1 MEYKL
6 RPGMITLTWTSM
18 NIDAYKHHIHTGLV
32 KLEELINN
40 INDIVENRVEK
51 NMKTVS
57 KTVSEEMYNDLR
69 WLACSFAISVQHT
82 SSFLTRLRQSTTQP
96 IQPTQLLVDLPK
108 DESFTVDSF
117 LARQEAHVRKVSGI
131 LQDYNVMIERAIDDI
146 ILVIQG
152 YQLDP
157 HIEPP
162 SMTAIEGLKN
172 RYNRQMYMALRK
184 AVTNSFNAVKKRVGS
199 RGSSGFLFVER
210 PFFEVDVQLAVPA
223 VRLSPTLDEIQH
235 CINKTCSGILKS
247 MKDLFNWGQ
256 ADVPLEEKESF
267 FDLIT
272 NDLAIVKVILLL
284 TGSIQGLRNQV
295 KEYLESF
302 LVYDWLWKADMEHAY
317 IQFMAGKPTLI
328 EYKSKLMEFEET
340 EAKIGSIVALHNI
353 GALSLNTRNLK
364 LQLMHEASHWKVKF
378 SSQLHVNAKA
388 QMQNLVDYIKT
399 TNGQLQREVTDLD
412 SLAYMMDKLK
422 EIRERE
428 SGVEMEIS
436 PILEIYGLLEN
447 FVDHIDKDEMD
458 QKSVLRSSWTK
469 LVDYAER
476 VTDNLTAIQLT
487 YRRKLL
493 KDIKIFKVEVADFKN
508 AYDKDG
514 PGVSRIVSSEA
525 KERERERERSLDT
538 ALTPNAIII
547 TLTTETKGCR

>member
-1 MEYKL
+1 MGVEIPESAKIVLLQEEKFKSYYNDLQYALREYERVTAKVLPKCEELLKPHIQDMEYKL

-57 KTVSEEMYNDLR
+57 KT
-69 WLACSFAISVQHT
+69 
-82 SSFLTRLRQSTTQP
+82 
-96 IQPTQLLVDLPK
+96 LLVDLPK
-108 DESFTVDSF
+108 DESFTVESF
-117 LARQEAHVRKVSGI
+117 LARQDTHVHKVSGI

-146 ILVIQG
+146 VLVING

-162 SMTAIEGLKN
+162 STSAVEGLKN

-184 AVTNSFNAVKKRVGS
+184 AVTNSFHAVKKRVGS

-210 PFFEVDVQLAVPA
+210 PFFEVDVQLAVPS
-223 VRLSPTLDEIQH
+223 VRLSPTLDEIQN

-247 MKDLFNWGQ
+247 MKTLFNWGQ
-256 ADVPLEEKESF
+256 NDVPEEERASF

-302 LVYDWLWKADMEHAY
+302 LIYDWLWKADMEHAY
-317 IQFMAGKPTLI
+317 IHFMSGKPSLI
-328 EYKSKLMEFEET
+328 EYKAKLMEFEET

-364 LQLMHEASHWKVKF
+364 LQLV
-378 SSQLHVNAKA
+378 
-388 QMQNLVDYIKT
+388 
-399 TNGQLQREVTDLD
+399 
-412 SLAYMMDKLK
+412 SL
-422 EIRERE
+422 
-428 SGVEMEIS
+428 G
-436 PILEIYGLLEN
+436 
-447 FVDHIDKDEMD
+447 
-458 QKSVLRSSWTK
+458 
-469 LVDYAER
+469 AEW
-476 VTDNLTAIQLT
+476 
-487 YRRKLL
+487 
-493 KDIKIFKVEVADFKN
+493 
-508 AYDKDG
+508 G
-514 PGVSRIVSSEA
+514 
-525 KERERERERSLDT
+525 
-538 ALTPNAIII
+538 
-547 TLTTETKGCR
+547 